1 MKSNKK
7 RLLCGLTIGT
17 IGLVLYNSIKYHEE
31 KLKYIERDTSND
43 PINTD
48 KSPESSRKDNELI
61 DFFNDLKKQASLLED
76 RLNELKK

>member
-17 IGLVLYNSIKYHEE
+17 IGFVLYNSIKDYEE
-31 KLKYIERDTSND
+31 KLKYIERDTSSD